1 MIIITRSTMD
11 GTLKGATYREQAA
24 DLIGK
29 FPHADH
35 SVILHRLIALA
46 LLDVRHGNK
55 REERAGCDLLNC
67 FQDIAAEL
75 EAEK

>member
-1 MIIITRSTMD
+1 MTIITRSTME
-11 GTLKGATYREQAA
+11 GTLKGATYREQAV
-24 DLIGK
+24 DLLSK
-29 FPHADH
+29 FPKADRT
-35 SVILHRLIALA
+35 VVLQRLLALA

-75 EAEK
+75 DAEK